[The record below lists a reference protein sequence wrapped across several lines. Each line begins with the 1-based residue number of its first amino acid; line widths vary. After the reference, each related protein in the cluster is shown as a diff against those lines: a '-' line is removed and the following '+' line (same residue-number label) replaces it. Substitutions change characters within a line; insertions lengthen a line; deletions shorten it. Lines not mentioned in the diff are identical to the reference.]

1 MNGGIL
7 QRRPILSEPVVAS
20 STVFAAGLPE
30 PNSKFQ
36 NEDMTTLTGE
46 GETGLSAE
54 TLEESEQ
61 TMGWEDAYQLR
72 HRRSGRCYVGCGRN
86 NRSTHSLSSASP
98 AAAPADR

>member
-1 MNGGIL
+1 MDERALNDGIL
-7 QRRPILSEPVVAS
+7 QRRPILSELVIAS

-36 NEDMTTLTGE
+36 NEDMTRLTGE

-61 TMGWEDAYQLR
+61 TMGREDAHLLR
-72 HRRSGRCYVGCGRN
+72 HR
-86 NRSTHSLSSASP
+86 
-98 AAAPADR
+98 